1 MTLTKG
7 EFDPGA
13 REEQTRDP
21 ESFAARDN
29 LNKTFFAI
37 IRNALV

>member
-7 EFDPGA
+7 EFNPGA

-29 LNKTFFAI
+29 LNKTF
-37 IRNALV
+37 LPLL